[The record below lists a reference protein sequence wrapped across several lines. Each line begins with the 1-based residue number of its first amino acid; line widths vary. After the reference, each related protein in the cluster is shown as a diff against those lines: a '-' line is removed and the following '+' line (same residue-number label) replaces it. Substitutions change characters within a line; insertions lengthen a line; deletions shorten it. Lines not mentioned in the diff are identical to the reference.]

1 MSGFT
6 LCIEFKL
13 CELHDKYELTCT
25 LLTDYLSFIESK
37 ILTFNQQSYETLKAR
52 VMRQP
57 PPPPGGRDFHMKEAG
72 MLVLSLMIVNF
83 RFWSRL
89 GCSGQNTIIFS
100 CKGLIWDCTRRNIK
114 KSCIFQFI
122 LFTRFM

>member
-1 MSGFT
+1 MRFKCNQKISSIMSGFT

-37 ILTFNQQSYETLKAR
+37 ILTFNQQSYKTLKAR

-57 PPPPGGRDFHMKEAG
+57 PRGGGET
-72 MLVLSLMIVNF
+72 SI
-83 RFWSRL
+83 
-89 GCSGQNTIIFS
+89 
-100 CKGLIWDCTRRNIK
+100 
-114 KSCIFQFI
+114 
-122 LFTRFM
+122 

>member
-57 PPPPGGRDFHMKEAG
+57 PPPGGERLPHERGGDARPLAYDCKFQI
-72 MLVLSLMIVNF
+72 LVSLRV
-83 RFWSRL
+83 FWAKHDY
-89 GCSGQNTIIFS
+89 I
-100 CKGLIWDCTRRNIK
+100 
-114 KSCIFQFI
+114 
-122 LFTRFM
+122 

>member
-1 MSGFT
+1 MSGFS

-37 ILTFNQQSYETLKAR
+37 ILTFNQQSYKTLKAR

-57 PPPPGGRDFHMKEAG
+57 PPGGGGGGLPYERGGDARRLAYDCKFQI
-72 MLVLSLMIVNF
+72 LVSLRV
-83 RFWSRL
+83 FWAKHDY
-89 GCSGQNTIIFS
+89 I
-100 CKGLIWDCTRRNIK
+100 
-114 KSCIFQFI
+114 
-122 LFTRFM
+122 

>member
-6 LCIEFKL
+6 LIEFKL

-37 ILTFNQQSYETLKAR
+37 ILTFNQQSYKTLKAR

-57 PPPPGGRDFHMKEAG
+57 PPGGG
-72 MLVLSLMIVNF
+72 GTSI
-83 RFWSRL
+83 
-89 GCSGQNTIIFS
+89 
-100 CKGLIWDCTRRNIK
+100 
-114 KSCIFQFI
+114 
-122 LFTRFM
+122 

>member
-52 VMRQP
+52 VMRQLP
-57 PPPPGGRDFHMKEAG
+57 PPRGGET
-72 MLVLSLMIVNF
+72 SI
-83 RFWSRL
+83 
-89 GCSGQNTIIFS
+89 
-100 CKGLIWDCTRRNIK
+100 
-114 KSCIFQFI
+114 
-122 LFTRFM
+122 

>member
-37 ILTFNQQSYETLKAR
+37 ILTFNQQSYKTLKAR
-52 VMRQP
+52 VMR
-57 PPPPGGRDFHMKEAG
+57 
-72 MLVLSLMIVNF
+72 
-83 RFWSRL
+83 
-89 GCSGQNTIIFS
+89 
-100 CKGLIWDCTRRNIK
+100 
-114 KSCIFQFI
+114 
-122 LFTRFM
+122 

>member
-25 LLTDYLSFIESK
+25 LLTDCLSFIESK

-57 PPPPGGRDFHMKEAG
+57 PPGGERLPYERGGDARRLAYECKFQI
-72 MLVLSLMIVNF
+72 LVSLRV
-83 RFWSRL
+83 FWAKHDY
-89 GCSGQNTIIFS
+89 I
-100 CKGLIWDCTRRNIK
+100 
-114 KSCIFQFI
+114 
-122 LFTRFM
+122 

>member
-52 VMRQP
+52 MMRQP
-57 PPPPGGRDFHMKEAG
+57 PPPRGGE
-72 MLVLSLMIVNF
+72 
-83 RFWSRL
+83 RL
-89 GCSGQNTIIFS
+89 P
-100 CKGLIWDCTRRNIK
+100 
-114 KSCIFQFI
+114 
-122 LFTRFM
+122 

>member
-57 PPPPGGRDFHMKEAG
+57 PPPGGERLPYERGGDARPLAYDCKFQL
-72 MLVLSLMIVNF
+72 LVSLRV
-83 RFWSRL
+83 FWAKHDY
-89 GCSGQNTIIFS
+89 I
-100 CKGLIWDCTRRNIK
+100 
-114 KSCIFQFI
+114 
-122 LFTRFM
+122 

>member
-37 ILTFNQQSYETLKAR
+37 ILTFNQQSYKTLKAR

-57 PPPPGGRDFHMKEAG
+57 PPPGGGGLPYERGGDARRLAYECKFQI
-72 MLVLSLMIVNF
+72 LVSLRV
-83 RFWSRL
+83 FWAKH
-89 GCSGQNTIIFS
+89 GYI
-100 CKGLIWDCTRRNIK
+100 
-114 KSCIFQFI
+114 
-122 LFTRFM
+122 

>member
-37 ILTFNQQSYETLKAR
+37 ILTFNQQSYKTLRAR

-57 PPPPGGRDFHMKEAG
+57 PPGGGGNFHMKEAG
-72 MLVLSLMIVNF
+72 MLVVSLGSVNF
-83 RFWSRL
+83 GFWSHL
-89 GCSGQNTIIFS
+89 GCSGQKLHWI
-100 CKGLIWDCTRRNIK
+100 
-114 KSCIFQFI
+114 
-122 LFTRFM
+122 

>member
-37 ILTFNQQSYETLKAR
+37 ILTFNQQSYKTLKAR
-52 VMRQP
+52 VMRQS
-57 PPPPGGRDFHMKEAG
+57 PPPGGGDFHMKEAG
-72 MLVLSLMIVNF
+72 MLVVSLMSVNF

-89 GCSGQNTIIFS
+89 GCSG
-100 CKGLIWDCTRRNIK
+100 
-114 KSCIFQFI
+114 
-122 LFTRFM
+122 

>member
-52 VMRQP
+52 VMRQ